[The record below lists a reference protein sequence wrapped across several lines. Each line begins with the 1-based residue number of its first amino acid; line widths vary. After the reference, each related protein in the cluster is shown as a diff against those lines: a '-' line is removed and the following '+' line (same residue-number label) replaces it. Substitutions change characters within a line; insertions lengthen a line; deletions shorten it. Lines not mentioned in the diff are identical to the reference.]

1 MSDNIILQTLAKLSL
16 QNIAAISDLN
26 DVTVKDIIHLP
37 VSRLKDIIWFKFIS
51 LLSQLYF
58 FFTLVFCVVFYCC

>member
-1 MSDNIILQTLAKLSL
+1 MSDNIILQSLAKLCV

-51 LLSQLYF
+51 LLS
-58 FFTLVFCVVFYCC
+58 

>member
-1 MSDNIILQTLAKLSL
+1 MSDNIILQSLAKLCV
-16 QNIAAISDLN
+16 QNIAARPISDLN

-51 LLSQLYF
+51 LLS
-58 FFTLVFCVVFYCC
+58 